1 MNMEIFLMLLMAVSV
16 FTGLFTE
23 AVKIC
28 LDYFKVNF
36 SSNLLAGAVAV
47 VLSLLVSAAYMLLA
61 EIAYT
66 DKMMVYLIALVLL
79 SWLSA
84 MVGYDKVIQAL
95 MQVKNS
101 ARGDK

>member
-1 MNMEIFLMLLMAVSV
+1 MNMEIFLMLLMAISI

-23 AVKIC
+23 ALKMC
-28 LDYFKVNF
+28 LDSIKVKF
-36 SSNLLAGAVAV
+36 ASNLLAGAVAV
-47 VLSLLVSAAYMLLA
+47 ALSVLVSVAYMLLA

-95 MQVKNS
+95 MQLHNTE
-101 ARGDK
+101 DK